1 VRRSLLALIPAL
13 LVTSP
18 ALAQQADPAARATA
32 VDLFD
37 AAQALMQQGKFAEA
51 CPKLAESYRLD
62 PQLGAILHLGDC
74 LEKAGRFASAYASFR
89 EASELAAK
97 RGDPRESTAAERAKA
112 LEPKLSRLRI
122 DVVAKVPGLEVLRDG
137 LLLNEA
143 SWSAAIPVDP
153 GKHEIE
159 ARAPGYESWHTH
171 VDVAGEGTAVSAEIP
186 ALNKKPEAAQTGGAA
201 TTGGPVVN
209 LQMDD
214 PGSTQRTLGWVTGG
228 VGVVG
233 LGVGLAFTL
242 QKSGKLDSRDS
253 VCPSGMSCQAG
264 DQERIDTLTEEARQA
279 GTLATVSFIA
289 GGVLIAGGA
298 VLIFT
303 APKAR
308 VTQAARSTW
317 VLPVAG
323 RDGFGVFAGHRF

>member
-1 VRRSLLALIPAL
+1 MRRSLLALIPAL

-97 RGDPRESTAAERAKA
+97 RGDPREAMATERAKA

-159 ARAPGYESWHTH
+159 ARAQGYESWHTH
-171 VDVAGEGTAVSAEIP
+171 VDVTGEGTSASVEIP
-186 ALNKKPEAAQTGGAA
+186 ALIAKPAAKTESAESAGGN
-201 TTGGPVVN
+201 PVVN
-209 LQMDD
+209 LQLDD
-214 PGSTQRTLGWVTGG
+214 PGSTQRTLGWVAGG
-228 VGVVG
+228 LGIVG
-233 LGVGLAFTL
+233 LGVGAVFTL
-242 QKSGKLDSRDS
+242 QKINKIDERDS
-253 VCPSGMSCQAG
+253 ICPSEPCPTGTN
-264 DQERIDTLTEEARQA
+264 ERLAELTDDARTA
-279 GTLATVSFIA
+279 STMATVSFIT

-298 VLIFT
+298 ALILT

-308 VTQAARSTW
+308 VSQAARNTW
-317 VLPVAG
+317 VLPLVG
-323 RDGFGVFAGHRF
+323 SDGFGVFAGQRF